1 MGNTIVIEVHGLSRV
16 YRLKSGEEVRAVDGV
31 DLMIPEG
38 EFLTVIG
45 ASGSGKT
52 TLLNLLGGLDKPTA
66 GRVIVDGVEV
76 SGLSETELVKF
87 RREKVGFVF
96 QSFNLIP
103 TLTAIENV
111 EAALAPTGMTKAER
125 VERVTSLLES
135 VGLKGKGGRL
145 PVELSSGEQQRV
157 AIARA
162 FANEPKILL
171 LDEPTGNLDTV
182 TGKEIMK
189 LCNEASKKRGQTV
202 VAVTHAG
209 YVKEY
214 TDRLLYMRDGKVSN
228 TTPEAELEEPV
239 SQVFGTSEAD

>member
-1 MGNTIVIEVHGLSRV
+1 MGNANVIEAHGLSRI

-31 DLMIPEG
+31 EMEVPEG
-38 EFLTVIG
+38 QFLTIVG

-66 GRVIVDGVEV
+66 GSVVVDGVEV
-76 SGLSETELVKF
+76 SGLSEAELVKF

-96 QSFNLIP
+96 QCFNLIP
-103 TLTAIENV
+103 TLTAVENV
-111 EAALAPTGMTKAER
+111 EAALAPTGMAKTER
-125 VERVTSLLES
+125 VERSLSLLKA
-135 VGLKGKGGRL
+135 VGLKGKANRL
-145 PVELSSGEQQRV
+145 PVRLSAGEQQRV

-162 FANEPKILL
+162 FANEPKVLL

-182 TGKEIMK
+182 TGKEIMR
-189 LCNEASKKRGQTV
+189 LYHEASKERGQTV

-214 TDRLLYMRDGKVSN
+214 TDRLLYMKDGKVSSMSS
-228 TTPEAELEEPV
+228 EIELEEPV
-239 SQVFGTSEAD
+239 S

>member
-1 MGNTIVIEVHGLSRV
+1 MGVGNVNVIEVHGLSRV
-16 YRLKSGEEVRAVDGV
+16 YRLKSGEEVRAINSV
-31 DLMIPEG
+31 DLQVPEG
-38 EFLTVIG
+38 QFLTVIG

-66 GRVIVDGVEV
+66 GKVVVDGVEV
-76 SGLSETELVKF
+76 SGLGEAELVRF

-103 TLTAIENV
+103 TLTAAENV
-111 EAALAPTGMTKAER
+111 EAALAPTGMAKAEQIKR
-125 VERVTSLLES
+125 SMSLLES
-135 VGLKGKGGRL
+135 VGLKGKGDRL
-145 PVELSSGEQQRV
+145 PVELSAGEQQRV

-162 FANEPKILL
+162 FANAPRVLL

-189 LCNEASKKRGQTV
+189 LCHEASKKRGQTV

-209 YVKEY
+209 YVREY
-214 TDRLLYMRDGKVSN
+214 TDRLLYMRDGKVSSK
-228 TTPEAELEEPV
+228 TPEEELEE
-239 SQVFGTSEAD
+239 SA